1 MRNTDNRDQQDDFDL
16 EITDLPHEETHSIAS
31 AFVDLGARFLSR
43 IRSLDVKVSWQAREE
58 EEEDESFFD
67 IRITDLPP
75 DYDAI

>member
-31 AFVDLGARFLSR
+31 ALVDLGARFLSR

>member
-1 MRNTDNRDQQDDFDL
+1 MRNTDNRDQQDGFDL
-16 EITDLPHEETHSIAS
+16 EITDLPYEETRSIAS
-31 AFVDLGARFLSR
+31 ALVDLGARFLSR

>member
-1 MRNTDNRDQQDDFDL
+1 L
-16 EITDLPHEETHSIAS
+16 EITDLPYEETRSIAS
-31 AFVDLGARFLSR
+31 ALVDLGARFLSR